1 MFSEDQDQN
10 AGIAIALAVALIV
23 AGSAAWYT
31 LRGSSAPKPLAASV
45 ASAVASAPQSGQ
57 PALGQVQFTQATGVL
72 TLTGVVPD
80 EKTHLR
86 LLKPARV
93 LWGEDKVVDHLTVS
107 AAAAPLWWLA
117 RPVDV
122 LARLRQ
128 LADFDLKLGDGVIAL
143 DGTAGSEPLK
153 QAILSGLPGW
163 FVKDAS
169 IKANLAV
176 DAQAGITALAPSNAL
191 LEETIEFA
199 TGSAEIPASA
209 QARLIVVA
217 DLLKDDGRN
226 IVITGHTDN
235 TGDAAANKTLSLA
248 RANSVVALLVAHG
261 VTASNLHAQGA
272 GQDQPI
278 ADNASEEGRRHNRR
292 IEFSVQ

>member
-10 AGIAIALAVALIV
+10 AGVAIALAVALIV

-31 LRGSSAPKPLAASV
+31 VRGGSAPKPMAANV
-45 ASAVASAPQSGQ
+45 ASAVAVAPQNGQ
-57 PALGQVQFTQATGVL
+57 LALGQVQLTQAAGVL
-72 TLTGVVPD
+72 TLTGIVPD
-80 EKTHLR
+80 EKTHQR

-93 LWGEDKVVDHLTVS
+93 LWGEDKVVDHITVS
-107 AAAAPLWWLA
+107 ADAAPLWWLA
-117 RPVDV
+117 RPVDI

-143 DGTAGSEPLK
+143 NGTAGSEPLK

-169 IKANLAV
+169 VKANLTV
-176 DAQAGITALAPSNAL
+176 NAQAGVAALAPSNAL

-199 TGSAEIPASA
+199 TGSAQIPGTA
-209 QARLIVVA
+209 QARLVVVA

-226 IVITGHTDN
+226 ILITGHTDN
-235 TGDAAANKTLSLA
+235 TGDATANKTLSLA
-248 RANSVVALLVAHG
+248 RANSVVVFLVAHG
-261 VTASNLHAQGA
+261 VTAGNLHAQGA

-278 ADNASEEGRRHNRR
+278 ADNGSEEGRAHNRR